1 MTVQGTVSS
10 GQRQPM
16 TGDQLKIVDLEIVDD
31 KEALNHVVQRLL
43 ETS

>member
-1 MTVQGTVSS
+1 
-10 GQRQPM
+10 M